1 MSFYLSFPIKLLKLL
16 IIELAEDMYQKNENP
31 GNHKLLTC
39 TLLFTIFVKTI
50 FQI

>member
-16 IIELAEDMYQKNENP
+16 IIEPEGEMYQKNKNP
-31 GNHKLLTC
+31 ENHKLLTC
-39 TLLFTIFVKTI
+39 TLLFTIFVKMI